1 MFKSKILVLYVMF
14 TTMKQYSLQQNSI
27 FLMGLALGFE
37 LIKVRSLTLVTILSF
52 TPTKLMARVNLNG
65 SAKKLW
71 EIWQM
76 MALLL

>member
-1 MFKSKILVLYVMF
+1 MF

-37 LIKVRSLTLVTILSF
+37 LIKVRSLTILSF
-52 TPTKLMARVNLNG
+52 TPTKLMARVNFNG

>member
-1 MFKSKILVLYVMF
+1 MF

-52 TPTKLMARVNLNG
+52 TPTKLMTRVNFNG
-65 SAKKLW
+65 STKKLW